1 MADYYRSELTKDQGV
16 IAEVGVKP
24 SARLLVQLESMR
36 KDKVSAKDMRNELA
50 YLKDDL
56 TDLEV
61 KEFDRYIDYVEKN
74 GHPKDKGS
82 LYKVELAPKEN
93 EYLLWDKPLSEQSKG
108 VREKLAK
115 VPLERVGLEVE
126 ASPYDFGTAYF
137 LKKIDGGR
145 IGRVDSSTK
154 TLADIENLSVGNWMD
169 AVGKTPQTS
178 AALKEAGIPGIKYL
192 DGSSRSKGEGDYNY
206 VIFDEADVQITDKLF
221 MPAGENPLNR
231 NPIKD
236 NQGPVMDFNK
246 NWNTKFSNLDK
257 FIEEAELVGTRWAPK
272 GDDSFYPLGY
282 KTDKNFEGSYSD
294 AIKKKR
300 K

>member
-1 MADYYRSELTKDQGV
+1 MGRFIKRSR
-16 IAEVGVKP
+16 IAFQNYAQDKL
-24 SARLLVQLESMR
+24 SAYNKL
-36 KDKVSAKDMRNELA
+36 
-50 YLKDDL
+50 LKDLKAGSDYSYG
-56 TDLEV
+56 
-61 KEFDRYIDYVEKN
+61 KE
-74 GHPKDKGS
+74 GS

-93 EYLLWDKPLSEQSKG
+93 EYLLWDKPLSEQPKG
-108 VREKLAK
+108 VKEKLAK

-154 TLADIENLSVGNWMD
+154 TLADIKNLSVGNWMD

-178 AALKEAGIPGIKYL
+178 AALKEAGIRGIKYL

-294 AIKKKR
+294 AIKKKEVNMTQLR
-300 K
+300 KVKSSTKFTKRI